1 MSLTVWS
8 DYLRHLSL
16 VKAAAFLIS
25 SYFEAM
31 DPDELNNGQLPP
43 PDEDDDNYG
52 LGGCYEEEEDGE
64 DDDEDKG

>member
-1 MSLTVWS
+1 MSPIVWS

-31 DPDELNNGQLPP
+31 DFDELNNGQLPP
-43 PDEDDDNYG
+43 PDEDDDDNDDR
-52 LGGCYEEEEDGE
+52 GGCYEEEDGE
-64 DDDEDKG
+64 YDL